1 MAFLKTTLSKTTF
14 PALVLAVVLVMGLV
28 ACGSGSDAPAGPTF
42 DTAEI
47 DACQLFPPNEALGYA
62 GGSVSSM
69 SSTLEDI
76 GARNP
81 LVCSYNAGSTSRPR
95 ILKLEIR
102 AARSPKA
109 AARQMDASRDFLKRL
124 AGGEIQEVPGIGEG
138 AVWAGGDLHQLNVLR
153 GNLMFLITAQTD
165 NAPKSLY
172 IAKLIAQR
180 ALDRLPQAPAEKT

>member
-1 MAFLKTTLSKTTF
+1 MTLSKTL
-14 PALVLAVVLVMGLV
+14 PALILATVLT
-28 ACGSGSDAPAGPTF
+28 ACGSGSDKPEGATF

-47 DACQLFPPNEALGYA
+47 DACQLFPVNEALGYA
-62 GGSVSSM
+62 GGSVSTM

-76 GARNP
+76 GARNT
-81 LVCSYNAGSTSRPR
+81 LVCSYNAGSTSRPK

-102 AARSPKA
+102 SANSPKV

-124 AGGEIQEVPGIGEG
+124 AGGEIQEVPGLGDG

-172 IAKLIAQR
+172 VAKMIAQK
-180 ALDRLPQAPAEKT
+180 ALSRLPQAPAAKT

>member
-1 MAFLKTTLSKTTF
+1 MSFSKTILLKTTF
-14 PALVLAVVLVMGLV
+14 PALILAAVLT
-28 ACGSGSDAPAGPTF
+28 ACGSDAPKGPTY
-42 DTAEI
+42 DTAEV
-47 DACQLFPPNEALGYA
+47 DACQLFPVNEAISYA
-62 GGSVSSM
+62 GGSVSTM

-102 AARSPKA
+102 PAASPRA
-109 AARQMDASRDFLKRL
+109 AAGQMSSSRDFLKRL
-124 AGGEIQEVPGIGEG
+124 AGGEFQEVPGLGDG

-180 ALDRLPQAPAEKT
+180 ALSRLPQEPGPERTAG

>member
-1 MAFLKTTLSKTTF
+1 MSFAKTTF
-14 PALVLAVVLVMGLV
+14 PAVVLAVLLATGLA
-28 ACGSGSDAPAGPTF
+28 ACGPGSDKPSGPTF

-47 DACQLFPPNEALGYA
+47 DACQLFPVNEALGYA

-81 LVCSYNAGSTSRPR
+81 MVCSYNAGSASRPR

-102 AARSPKA
+102 PAASPRA
-109 AARQMDASRDFLKRL
+109 AAGQMDASRDFLKRL
-124 AGGEIQEVPGIGEG
+124 AGGEIQEVPGLGDG

-153 GNLMFLITAQTD
+153 GNLMLLITAQTD

-180 ALDRLPQAPAEKT
+180 ALSRLPQAPAKAS

>member
-1 MAFLKTTLSKTTF
+1 MAFSKTTLSKTTF
-14 PALVLAVVLVMGLV
+14 PALVLAGLLA

-47 DACQLFPPNEALGYA
+47 DACQLFPVNEALGYA

-95 ILKLEIR
+95 ILKLEVR
-102 AARSPKA
+102 AARSPKTA
-109 AARQMDASRDFLKRL
+109 ASQMDASRDFLKRL
-124 AGGEIQEVPGIGEG
+124 AGGEIQEVPGLGDG

-180 ALDRLPQAPAEKT
+180 ALSRLPQQAAQPKS

>member
-1 MAFLKTTLSKTTF
+1 MTLSKTL
-14 PALVLAVVLVMGLV
+14 PALILATALT
-28 ACGSGSDAPAGPTF
+28 ACGSGSDAPKGPTF

-47 DACQLFPPNEALGYA
+47 DACQLFPVNEALGYA
-62 GGSVSSM
+62 GGSVSTM

-76 GARNP
+76 GARNT
-81 LVCSYNAGSTSRPR
+81 LVCSYNAGSTSRPK

-102 AARSPKA
+102 SANSPKA

-124 AGGEIQEVPGIGEG
+124 AGGEIQEVPGLGDG

-172 IAKLIAQR
+172 IAKLIAQK
-180 ALDRLPQAPAEKT
+180 ALSRLPQAPAQTKP

>member
-14 PALVLAVVLVMGLV
+14 PALVLAVLLALGLV
-28 ACGSGSDAPAGPTF
+28 ACGSDAPAGPTF

-47 DACQLFPPNEALGYA
+47 DACQLFPVNEALGYA
-62 GGSVSSM
+62 GGSVSTM

-95 ILKLEIR
+95 LFKLEVR
-102 AARSPKA
+102 SANSPKA
-109 AARQMDASRDFLKRL
+109 AARQMDASRDFLRRL
-124 AGGEIQEVPGIGEG
+124 AGGEIQEVPGLGDS

-172 IAKLIAQR
+172 IAKLIAQK
-180 ALDRLPQAPAEKT
+180 ALSRLPPAPAETT

>member
-1 MAFLKTTLSKTTF
+1 MTLMKTTF
-14 PALVLAVVLVMGLV
+14 PALVLAVVLTMGLA
-28 ACGSGSDAPAGPTF
+28 ACGSGSDAPEGPTF

-47 DACQLFPPNEALGYA
+47 DACQLFPVNEALGYA

-81 LVCSYNAGSTSRPR
+81 LVCSYNAGSTNRPKL
-95 ILKLEIR
+95 LKLEIR
-102 AARSPKA
+102 SANSPRA

-124 AGGEIQEVPGIGEG
+124 AGGEIQEVPGLGDG

-180 ALDRLPQAPAEKT
+180 ALSRLPQVPASKT